1 MAREELRNKQIK
13 IKRRIAM
20 SKRKKSNKTEK
31 NKEKSKK
38 QNVEERRPEER
49 NYDLL
54 ILGAG
59 VAGLSAGIYA
69 ARYKLKTL
77 IIGKDMGMAAE
88 APEIEN
94 YPGIYGVSGAQLV
107 KKFTEHA
114 MKMGAEIIYDEI
126 ENIEKLENGFKVKT
140 STNEFF
146 GKAIIYALG
155 GMKRKLG
162 LENEN
167 KFVGKGISYCA
178 TCDSRFFKDKVVAVL
193 GGANSAA
200 TTSLLLS
207 KYAKKVYLIHRRES
221 LRADPVLVAKLN
233 EANNIE
239 IIFNHVVKELKGDK
253 KLEAVVL
260 ENVNTGEKKELKLDG
275 IFVEF
280 GYVPNSFLAEKIGV
294 EICEDGRIK
303 VNEDM
308 STNIEGFFAAGDIT
322 SGSNRLDQ
330 IITAAAE
337 GAIAANSAYKYL
349 SRK

>member
-1 MAREELRNKQIK
+1 MKLQKLIG
-13 IKRRIAM
+13 M
-20 SKRKKSNKTEK
+20 SSKSKSKDKNYKKSERKVKKAKREK
-31 NKEKSKK
+31 KIEDK
-38 QNVEERRPEER
+38 
-49 NYDLL
+49 NYELL
-54 ILGAG
+54 ILGSG

-94 YPGIYGVSGAQLV
+94 YPGIYGVSGVQLV
-107 KKFTEHA
+107 KKITEHA
-114 MKMGAEIIYDEI
+114 REMGAEIIYDEI
-126 ENIEKLENGFKVKT
+126 ENIEKIEGGFKVKT

-167 KFVGKGISYCA
+167 NFIGKGISYCA
-178 TCDSRFFKDKVVAVL
+178 TCDSRFFKDKIVAVL

-221 LRADPVLVAKLN
+221 LRADPTLIEKLKEAK
-233 EANNIE
+233 NIE

-253 KLEAVVL
+253 RLEAVIL
-260 ENVNTGEKKELKLDG
+260 ENVATGEKREIKLDG

-349 SRK
+349 SKK

>member
-1 MAREELRNKQIK
+1 
-13 IKRRIAM
+13 M
-20 SKRKKSNKTEK
+20 SSKSKSKDKNYKKSERKVKKAKREK
-31 NKEKSKK
+31 KIEDK
-38 QNVEERRPEER
+38 

-54 ILGAG
+54 ILGSG

-94 YPGIYGVSGAQLV
+94 YPGIYGVSGVQLV
-107 KKFTEHA
+107 KKITEHA
-114 MKMGAEIIYDEI
+114 REMGAEIIYDEI
-126 ENIEKLENGFKVKT
+126 ENIEKIEGGFKVKT

-167 KFVGKGISYCA
+167 NFIGKGISYCA
-178 TCDSRFFKDKVVAVL
+178 TCDSRFFKDKIVAVL

-221 LRADPVLVAKLN
+221 LRADPTLIEKLKEAK
-233 EANNIE
+233 NIE

-253 KLEAVVL
+253 RLEAVIL
-260 ENVNTGEKKELKLDG
+260 ENVATGEKREIKLDG

-349 SRK
+349 SKK

>member
-1 MAREELRNKQIK
+1 MRNKNKSKLKNYKKSVRKAKKEILEKDRSK
-13 IKRRIAM
+13 IKD
-20 SKRKKSNKTEK
+20 K
-31 NKEKSKK
+31 
-38 QNVEERRPEER
+38 
-49 NYDLL
+49 NYDVL

-59 VAGLSAGIYA
+59 IAGLSAGIYS
-69 ARYKLKTL
+69 ARYKMKTL
-77 IIGKDMGMAAE
+77 IIGKDMGLAAE

-94 YPGIYGVSGAQLV
+94 YPGIFSISGTELV

-114 MKMGAEIIYDEI
+114 EKMGAEIIYDEI
-126 ENIEKLENGFKVKT
+126 ENIEKIEGEFKVKT
-140 STNEFF
+140 STGEFF
-146 GKAIIYALG
+146 GKTVIYALG

-162 LENEN
+162 LENED

-178 TCDSRFFKDKVVAVL
+178 TCDSRFFKNKIVAVL
-193 GGANSAA
+193 GGANSAV

-207 KYAKKVYLIHRRES
+207 KYAKKVYLIHRRDS
-221 LRADPVLVAKLN
+221 LRADPILVAKLK
-233 EANNIE
+233 EANNVETIL
-239 IIFNHVVKELKGDK
+239 NHVVKELKGTE
-253 KLEAVVL
+253 KLEAIII
-260 ENVNTGEKKELKLDG
+260 ENVITGEKKEVKLDG

-330 IITAAAE
+330 IVTAAAE

>member
-1 MAREELRNKQIK
+1 MKLQKLIG
-13 IKRRIAM
+13 M
-20 SKRKKSNKTEK
+20 SSKSKSKDKNYKKSERKVKKAKREK
-31 NKEKSKK
+31 KIEDK
-38 QNVEERRPEER
+38 

-54 ILGAG
+54 ILGSG

-94 YPGIYGVSGAQLV
+94 YPGIYGVSGVQLV
-107 KKFTEHA
+107 KKITEHA
-114 MKMGAEIIYDEI
+114 REMGAEIIYDEI
-126 ENIEKLENGFKVKT
+126 ENIEKIEGGFKVKT

-167 KFVGKGISYCA
+167 NFIGKGISYCA
-178 TCDSRFFKDKVVAVL
+178 TCDSRFFKDKIVAVL

-221 LRADPVLVAKLN
+221 LRADPTLIEKLKEAK
-233 EANNIE
+233 NIE

-253 KLEAVVL
+253 RLEAVIL
-260 ENVNTGEKKELKLDG
+260 ENVATGEKREIKLDG

-349 SRK
+349 SKK